1 MSTESELM
9 EDELAQLRRQFEH
22 CAQEIHPRS
31 DFNAIIEGEIREA
44 SIKTKAGMIAAV
56 ADGAPAA
63 FGDSSKHKRSGVW
76 LAAAAA
82 LMVLSGSGLFL
93 VSRDKAG
100 SRPPVDQT
108 PLQSVRSVIAA
119 PTVHRLKQSHPGVWY
134 FGFIE
139 FLIPSTVGDT
149 SRVAEAVVAQSRIV
163 SVVDP
168 DGAVWWVAAVEAPG
182 TDSLRV
188 TIARDGQPTS
198 YWSSSPVSGND
209 GTDVPA
215 ELRDW
220 AVESFNVSKL
230 DDRLTTPL
238 GWDAGP
244 EQLATELMVDA
255 AGIPVSVS
263 VDGQTKDGADLTM
276 SSLPIPEGLDPN
288 EMPPWILLAAGV
300 GSPERVVSE
309 EGAVGWFE
317 AASGVLH
324 RGQGMT
330 EPGVDGRLGML
341 SASGVDRSDI
351 ASTLAKLEDAGHS
364 TSLVE
369 YKR

>member
-1 MSTESELM
+1 M
-9 EDELAQLRRQFEH
+9 
-22 CAQEIHPRS
+22 
-31 DFNAIIEGEIREA
+31 
-44 SIKTKAGMIAAV
+44 
-56 ADGAPAA
+56 
-63 FGDSSKHKRSGVW
+63 
-76 LAAAAA
+76 
-82 LMVLSGSGLFL
+82 
-93 VSRDKAG
+93 
-100 SRPPVDQT
+100 
-108 PLQSVRSVIAA
+108 
-119 PTVHRLKQSHPGVWY
+119 RL
-134 FGFIE
+134 
-139 FLIPSTVGDT
+139 
-149 SRVAEAVVAQSRIV
+149 
-163 SVVDP
+163 
-168 DGAVWWVAAVEAPG
+168 
-182 TDSLRV
+182 

-230 DDRLTTPL
+230 DDRL
-238 GWDAGP
+238 
-244 EQLATELMVDA
+244 